1 LTFPLWETRS
11 WGWSKTP
18 PQQLTGQGNQMKVEV
33 QIANAFIDGPT
44 GGNPA
49 GVVLDAN
56 ALTTEQKLAVA
67 RKVGLSETAF
77 VSRSDTATVKLEFFT
92 PARQI
97 AHCGHATIAT
107 FSLMRQLGLVGDGK
121 HSKETIDGN
130 RDIVVDGT
138 RAYMEQRAPTYTRIP
153 LHSEPG
159 VRAMAALGLA
169 GLPDGSD
176 PWVVN
181 TGNGF
186 LLVPLADEGVVAG
199 LRPDL
204 ALVEEV
210 SESLDLVGVYAFSSS
225 TKQPG
230 RHAGTRM
237 FAPRFGIAEEPGTGM
252 AAGPLACFLHDHMG
266 VRDHAIRIEQG
277 WLMPEPSPSVIDVV
291 LEFKGG
297 RISRLMA
304 GGEARSTR
312 STSVEI

>member
-1 LTFPLWETRS
+1 VAGDAAKQAAARRHRISQSGTV
-11 WGWSKTP
+11 
-18 PQQLTGQGNQMKVEV
+18 QGNEMQVEV
-33 QIANAFIDGPT
+33 QVANAFIDGPT

-56 ALTTEQKLAVA
+56 ALTTGQKLAVA
-67 RKVGLSETAF
+67 RQVGLSETAF

-92 PARQI
+92 PSRQI

-130 RDIVVDGT
+130 RDIVVEGT
-138 RAYMEQRAPTYTRIP
+138 RAYMEQRAPKYTRIP
-153 LHSEPG
+153 VHSERG
-159 VRAMAALGLA
+159 ARAMAALGLA
-169 GLPDGSD
+169 GLPGGSD
-176 PWVVN
+176 PWVVD

-204 ALVEEV
+204 ALVEAV
-210 SESLDLVGVYAFSSS
+210 SESLDLIGVYAFSRS

-230 RHAGTRM
+230 RHAGARM

-266 VRDHAIRIEQG
+266 VRDHEIRIEQG

-291 LEFKGG
+291 LEFEDG

-304 GGEARSTR
+304 GGEARSAR
-312 STSVEI
+312 SLTVAI